1 MASSVDQTQGL
12 GDSASQAMGHAQ
24 EKVQQAADQ
33 ARERAVQATEE
44 GRNLIRSQVEDRSSQ
59 AGQQIHSTSQDLRTV
74 AKELRNQGQDT
85 PAQIAERIADKGE
98 QFAGYLRTSDGD
110 RLLRDVEQ
118 FARRN
123 PWAVIAGGVFAGFAA
138 SRVLKSS
145 SASRYNSEYV
155 STRSS
160 QQLRSSLESRG
171 TTAPSHEPVSGFSE
185 SPVSE
190 GL

>member
-1 MASSVDQTQGL
+1 MASSIDQSQGL
-12 GDSASQAMGHAQ
+12 GDAASQAVGQAQ

-33 ARERAVQATEE
+33 ARERAVQATQE
-44 GRNLIRSQVEDRSSQ
+44 GRNLIRSQVEDRTSQ
-59 AGQQIHSTSQDLRTV
+59 AGQQLHSKAQDLRTV

-85 PAQIAERIADKGE
+85 PAQFAEQIADKGE
-98 QFAGYLRTSDGD
+98 QIAGYLRTSDGD
-110 RLLRDVEQ
+110 RVLRDVEQ

-123 PWAVIAGGVFAGFAA
+123 PWAVIAGGLFVGFAA

-145 SASRYNSEYV
+145 SSQRYNSDYV

-160 QQLRSSLESRG
+160 QQLRSSLEARG
-171 TTAPSHEPVSGFSE
+171 TSAPSFEPVSGFSE